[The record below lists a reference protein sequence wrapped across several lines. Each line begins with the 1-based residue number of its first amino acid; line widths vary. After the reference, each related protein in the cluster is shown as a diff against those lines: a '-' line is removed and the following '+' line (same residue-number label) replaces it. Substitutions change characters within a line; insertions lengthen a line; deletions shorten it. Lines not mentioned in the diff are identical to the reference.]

1 VPKVER
7 EVKLLNKVA
16 KLRRYTG
23 LTQSDVAELFGISL
37 QAYSRKEREI
47 TPFTDK
53 EKVILKELFSD
64 DFPDIT
70 VGEIFFDE

>member
-7 EVKLLNKVA
+7 GVWVLNKVA
-16 KLRRYTG
+16 KYRRYTG
-23 LTQSDVAELFGISL
+23 LTQSDVAEIFGISL

-53 EKVILKELFSD
+53 EKVILKELFIE
-64 DFPDIT
+64 DFPEVT
-70 VGEIFFDE
+70 VGGIFFDE